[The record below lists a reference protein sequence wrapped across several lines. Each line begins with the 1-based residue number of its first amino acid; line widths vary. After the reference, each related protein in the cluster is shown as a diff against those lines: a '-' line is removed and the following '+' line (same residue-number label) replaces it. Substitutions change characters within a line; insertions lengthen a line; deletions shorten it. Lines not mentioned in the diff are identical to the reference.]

1 VYVLVHVQV
10 GNGKLTMWPM
20 TMQRTKATAK
30 GSKMYKLCS
39 TAAAGGKLA
48 ATCLGWGLPIA
59 PAAPTAP
66 PPTPDPNDP
75 FADIEDAVEDVGE
88 R

>member
-1 VYVLVHVQV
+1 
-10 GNGKLTMWPM
+10 MWPM